1 MVFTKHL
8 TDIQVTVASILL
20 TKQQDELNEIV
31 DLAWLK
37 KVNDLLW
44 QYMTYMFPSQSL
56 THTHTHTHT
65 HIKYKYQRTNSE
77 LPRVMK

>member
-1 MVFTKHL
+1 MVFTKLL

-37 KVNDLLW
+37 KVNDLL
-44 QYMTYMFPSQSL
+44 
-56 THTHTHTHT
+56 
-65 HIKYKYQRTNSE
+65 
-77 LPRVMK
+77 